1 MSGVKTRPT
10 GGAGARGAGEGRWGC
25 WLKLDV
31 TAVGQG
37 RAWAGLAPTG
47 GETEL
52 GRDVGGTVKI
62 NAEGQGGRGQ
72 ASPLRGGRTWA
83 AMAVGQ

>member
-1 MSGVKTRPT
+1 M
-10 GGAGARGAGEGRWGC
+10 
-25 WLKLDV
+25 KLDV

-62 NAEGQGGRGQ
+62 NAEGQGGRGR
-72 ASPLRGGRTWA
+72 ATPLQSEWGGGVRTSDGRHTDGGA
-83 AMAVGQ
+83 AC